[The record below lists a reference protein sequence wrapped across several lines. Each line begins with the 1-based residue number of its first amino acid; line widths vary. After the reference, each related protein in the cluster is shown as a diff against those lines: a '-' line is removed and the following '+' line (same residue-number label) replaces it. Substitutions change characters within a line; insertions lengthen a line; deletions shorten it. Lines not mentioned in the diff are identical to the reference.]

1 MSISKNMEVK
11 RRTSLKVETE
21 KEINLVL
28 DLLRRDAA
36 EHQVLEI
43 YDTTWKEVGDSR
55 KVQESLMQRLSFKL

>member
-1 MSISKNMEVK
+1 MEIK

-36 EHQVLEI
+36 EHRALEKH
-43 YDTTWKEVGDSR
+43 DTTWKEVGDSR
-55 KVQESLMQRLSFKL
+55 KVQESFMQRLSFKL

>member
-1 MSISKNMEVK
+1 MSVSKNMEIK
-11 RRTSLKVETE
+11 RRTSFKVETE

-36 EHQVLEI
+36 EHQALEI
-43 YDTTWKEVGDSR
+43 YDTTWKEAGDSR